1 MLLGIAYLHILQ
13 DKYLYGIKDP
23 EKQEYLAIAAYN
35 GGVGRVIRRMLKRH
49 NVREMPPL
57 EVYRTLMN
65 EMPDETKDYLA
76 KVSSRKKNY
85 LAWQ

>member
-1 MLLGIAYLHILQ
+1 
-13 DKYLYGIKDP
+13 
-23 EKQEYLAIAAYN
+23 
-35 GGVGRVIRRMLKRH
+35 MLKRH